1 MKGLIFSWLQSFQ
14 PDAVLVPPV
23 GVGFVERDEERVGG
37 GFAANGGRMT
47 VTGDDIGITGKAHE
61 LVHDRLNQ
69 GIGTLDE
76 GVSTLL
82 SGMEQFKAEGIDR
95 LTEIFGGEMDDVIER
110 LRLIADGENTYTNFA
125 GADDDAKTSTKFIFK
140 MEF

>member
-1 MKGLIFSWLQSFQ
+1 M
-14 PDAVLVPPV
+14 
-23 GVGFVERDEERVGG
+23 
-37 GFAANGGRMT
+37 AAGAKSLS
-47 VTGDDIGITGKAHE
+47 DGITQAYNGADALNTGAE
-61 LVHDRLNQ
+61 TLYDGADRLDQ

-95 LTEIFGGEMDDVIER
+95 LTEIFGDEMDDVIER